1 MKKALKAIGVLIL
14 FYAIIALLLS
24 CTPEDECNCIE
35 EHYELEQYT
44 VIENG
49 LPRTELRE
57 VFIGSLV
64 VECQDEG
71 RTVTHDNIVKRVIC
85 D

>member
-1 MKKALKAIGVLIL
+1 MKKALKAIVVLIL

-24 CTPEDECNCIE
+24 CTTEDQCNCIE

-49 LPRTELRE
+49 LPKIKTRE

-64 VECQDEG
+64 VECQDESRMIDEG
-71 RTVTHDNIVKRVIC
+71 IVKRVIC
-85 D
+85 E